1 MDRVS
6 LDATMLS
13 IMAQASGL
21 ATLMLM
27 MRELHGEEQRE
38 LTAEELQGMVI
49 AYRYHYQVA
58 LDLMLEAMRE
68 AEAV

>member
-13 IMAQASGL
+13 IMVQASGL

-27 MRELHGEEQRE
+27 MRELHGEEQKE

-68 AEAV
+68 AEVI

>member
-13 IMAQASGL
+13 IMVQASGL
-21 ATLMLM
+21 ATLMLLL
-27 MRELHGEEQRE
+27 RELHGEEQKE
-38 LTAEELQGMVI
+38 LSAEELQGMVI

-58 LDLMLEAMRE
+58 LDLMLEAMKE
-68 AEAV
+68 AEVI

>member
-13 IMAQASGL
+13 IMVQASGL

-27 MRELHGEEQRE
+27 MRELHSEKQKE
-38 LTAEELQGMVI
+38 LSAEELQGMVI

-68 AEAV
+68 AEVV